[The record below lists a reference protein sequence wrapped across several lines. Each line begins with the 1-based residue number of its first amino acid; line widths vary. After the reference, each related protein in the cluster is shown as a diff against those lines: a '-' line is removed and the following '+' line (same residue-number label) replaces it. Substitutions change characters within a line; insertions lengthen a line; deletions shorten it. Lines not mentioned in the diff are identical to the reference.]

1 MLAGLLLRLIDDTV
15 SGKIAKQVFS
25 ALWALEGG
33 SESGAA
39 DQIIKD
45 QGLKQESD
53 AGAIG
58 TMIDEVLAN
67 NQPMV
72 DEFLSGKDKAFNGL
86 IGQIMKA
93 SRGKANPKQVNELLR
108 EKLESRRS

>member
-1 MLAGLLLRLIDDTV
+1 MLAGLLIRLTDDTV
-15 SGKIAKQVFS
+15 SGKIAKQVFA
-25 ALWALEGG
+25 ALWEGAG
-33 SESGAA
+33 GTESGAA

-58 TMIDEVLAN
+58 AMIDEVLAN

-108 EKLESRRS
+108 AKLDSRRG